1 MEPLTPERWQQ
12 VEKTFHATLERPHA
26 ERPTFLKRICRGD
39 DGLHDEVQS
48 LVIAHEE
55 DSSFLAA
62 PAYEVAAEFLAES
75 LGELSPGHQMGQYT
89 VLSPLGSGGMGEVYL
104 AHDDR
109 LGRKVALKILPPD
122 LAGDNHRVMRF
133 AQEARTAS
141 ALNHPNVCV
150 IHEIGQTSD
159 GRHFIAMEYIDG
171 VTLRERI
178 AKGPLP
184 LGEALSVAEQ
194 IAAALAAAHAAG
206 VVHRDIK
213 PENIMLRT
221 DGYVK
226 VLDFGVA
233 KLSDAPDL
241 KVVTASATI
250 APVKTEPGTQMG
262 TVRYMAPE
270 HLRERPVD
278 ERADIWSFGI
288 VLHEMVTGVT
298 PFEARTKNETI
309 VSILRRKPRFA
320 FSDAVPIEYQRI
332 VSSTLNKNR
341 RARYQTVIALAE
353 DLKRLRRQIDGET
366 GLGPGA
372 PSRAATV
379 AGPRFIRK
387 DSLRPG
393 SRAGT
398 TALWSTPLT
407 YVSQTAEHLITG
419 IRRHPVA
426 SVFVGF
432 MAVLA
437 LFFGLNSGWFVKSPQ
452 KTAHFQTIKMTS
464 LTNAGRSVAA
474 AISPDGKVF
483 AHAEIKNGMQELL
496 VTNIATE
503 STSVVVPARD
513 FDYRGI
519 SFSRDAN
526 YLYLTI
532 GERNQSG
539 TLYQVALPGG
549 TPRKIKPAVD
559 SPITFSPVG
568 DRFAFV
574 RFDRSKAEYSLVI
587 AGVAGEEE
595 RTIAMRQNGDTL
607 SLYGPA
613 WSPDGQTIACGAG
626 NWDNGYQMKLIGF
639 DVGDGHETPVGGQQW
654 YLLSQVVWLENS
666 NELIATAKERWTTPY
681 QLWRIT
687 YPGGQS
693 VRVTSDTNEYE
704 RVSVSQDGNTVVA
717 LQNRQVAR
725 MWVAPNGDAQRAQA
739 ISSNVGPA
747 YGMDWIGNSRIIFSA
762 MTGNYLNISS
772 VNADGSNKI
781 QLTVNAG
788 DNGMP
793 AASNDG
799 RFVVFTSNRD
809 GGYNIW
815 RMNAEDGGDLR
826 QLTFSDGNLYPS
838 CSPDGQWVVYHNQS
852 RGVMRIYR
860 VPLAG
865 GDPVLVTEH
874 ARMPAVSPDNLLMAY
889 RNYPAGAPPEIALM
903 PFPGGPPT
911 HHLPIPIMDRQR
923 LQWTPDSR
931 ALTYIQPGN
940 DVSNIWS
947 YDLASGDARQLT
959 NFTSDQVFA
968 YAWSPDFKQLACLR
982 GIEVRDVIM
991 ITNQQ

>member
-1 MEPLTPERWQQ
+1 MEPLTPERWQHI
-12 VEKTFHATLERPHA
+12 EKTFHATLERSPV
-26 ERPTFLKRICRGD
+26 ERATFLKNHCSGD
-39 DGLHDEVQS
+39 EDLYDEVQS
-48 LVIAHEE
+48 LLIAHEE
-55 DSSFLAA
+55 DSSFLDA

-75 LGELSPGHQMGQYT
+75 LGELLPGHQIGQYK

-122 LAGDNHRVMRF
+122 LAGDNQRVMRF
-133 AQEARTAS
+133 AQEARAAS

-178 AKGPLP
+178 AQGLLP

-213 PENIMLRT
+213 PENIMVRK

-233 KLSDAPDL
+233 KLSDAQTELDE
-241 KVVTASATI
+241 VATSATI
-250 APVKTEPGTQMG
+250 EQFKTEPGTQMG

-288 VLHEMVTGVT
+288 VLHEMLTGVT
-298 PFEARTKNETI
+298 PFESRTKNETI

-320 FSDAVPIEYQRI
+320 FSAAVPIEYQRI

-353 DLKRLRRQIDGET
+353 DLKRLHRQIEGGTD
-366 GLGPGA
+366 LGPGA
-372 PSRAATV
+372 PSRDQTGAR
-379 AGPRFIRK
+379 PRFTRK
-387 DSLRPG
+387 NSQPG

-398 TALWSTPLT
+398 TAHWSTPLT

-419 IRRHPVA
+419 IRRHPAA
-426 SVFVGF
+426 SVFVVF
-432 MAVLA
+432 MAFLA
-437 LFFGLNSGWFVKSPQ
+437 VFFVLNSGWFVKSPR
-452 KTAHFQTIKMTS
+452 TAAHFQTIKMTS
-464 LTNAGRSVAA
+464 LTNAGRSVAT

-483 AHAEIKNGMQELL
+483 AHAEIKDGMQELL

-503 STSVVVPARD
+503 STSVVVPPRD
-513 FDYRGI
+513 FHYRGI

-539 TLYQVALPGG
+539 TLYQVALPAG
-549 TPRKIKPAVD
+549 TPTKIRPAVD
-559 SPITFSPVG
+559 SPITFSPAG
-568 DRFAFV
+568 DRLAFV

-587 AGVAGEEE
+587 ANVAGEEE
-595 RTIAMRQNGDTL
+595 RTIAIRRNGDTL
-607 SLYGPA
+607 SVYGPA
-613 WSPDGQTIACGAG
+613 WSPDGRTIACGAG

-639 DVGDGHETPVGGQQW
+639 DVADGHETPVGGKQW
-654 YLLSQVVWLENS
+654 YLLSQVVWLESS

-687 YPGGQS
+687 YPDGES
-693 VRVTSDTNEYE
+693 FRITSDTNEYE
-704 RVSVSQDGNTVVA
+704 RVSVSQDGNTIVA
-717 LQNRQVAR
+717 LQNRQLAR
-725 MWVAPNGDAQRAQA
+725 MWIAPNGDAQRAQA
-739 ISSNVGPA
+739 ISSNVGPT
-747 YGMDWIGNSRIIFSA
+747 YGMDWTGNSRIVFSA
-762 MTGNYLNISS
+762 MTGNNLNISS
-772 VNADGSNKI
+772 VNADGSNRV

-788 DNGMP
+788 DNSMP

-799 RFVVFTSNRD
+799 RFIVFTSNRN
-809 GGYNIW
+809 GSFNIW
-815 RMNAEDGGDLR
+815 RMNADDGNDVR
-826 QLTFSDGNLYPS
+826 QLTFSDGNFYPS
-838 CSPDGQWVVYHNQS
+838 CSPDGQWVAYYSQG

-860 VPLAG
+860 VPFAG

-874 ARMPAVSPDNLLMAY
+874 ARMPAVSPDNLSIAY
-889 RNYPAGAPPEIALM
+889 RNYPAGGPPEIAVM
-903 PFPGGPPT
+903 PFQGGSTT
-911 HHLPIPIMDRQR
+911 HHLPIPIMDWQR

-931 ALTYIQPGN
+931 ALTYIQPAN

-947 YDLASGDARQLT
+947 YDLASRAAKQLT

-968 YAWSPDFKQLACLR
+968 YAWSPDFKQLACFR
-982 GIEVRDVIM
+982 GTEVRDVTM